1 MLIPVGMVV
10 FGYYLDLLVKHL
22 PQLDRLVYWSAKT
35 LRDGSRKHTIG
46 TK

>member
-22 PQLDRLVYWSAKT
+22 PQLDRLVCWSEVDSGYDRST
-35 LRDGSRKHTIG
+35 YHWY
-46 TK
+46 